1 MSRFREMVQWQT
13 SSGKPVTAGD
23 LIVTPQSRVLVVRS
37 PYGGWVWNR
46 PVAVQVEQANRP
58 SASPARI
65 PIVDVTR
72 LAQLGFLGLSL
83 IFSIITL
90 LPSANARRAIN

>member
-1 MSRFREMVQWQT
+1 MSRFREMFQWQT
-13 SSGKPVTAGD
+13 ISGKPVTAGD
-23 LIVTPQSRVLVVRS
+23 LTVTPQSRVLVVRS

-46 PVAVQVEQANRP
+46 PVAVQVAQANRP
-58 SASPARI
+58 GTGPARI

-72 LAQLGFLGLSL
+72 LAQLGLWGLSL

-90 LPSANARRAIN
+90 FLLIQQRRA

>member
-13 SSGKPVTAGD
+13 ISGKPVTAGD
-23 LIVTPQSRVLVVRS
+23 LTVTPQSWALIVHG

-46 PVAVQVEQANRP
+46 PVAVQVEHANQP
-58 SASPARI
+58 GAGATRI

-72 LAQLGFLGLSL
+72 LAQFGLLGLSL

-90 LPSANARRAIN
+90 FLLIQQRRA

>member
-13 SSGKPVTAGD
+13 ISGKPVTAGD
-23 LIVTPQSRVLVVRS
+23 LTVTPQSQVLVVRS

-46 PVAVQVEQANRP
+46 PVAVQVEGGNAP
-58 SASPARI
+58 DAGLARI

-83 IFSIITL
+83 IFSIMTL
-90 LPSANARRAIN
+90 FLLIQQRRA